1 MKNNRLSWFR
11 YSLFIIGIGLI
22 SVELGCA
29 VPAQEKEE
37 TTRTYPLNAEGKISV
52 HNVNGGVEI
61 SVWDRTEV
69 ELQVTKTAKNQAELD
84 AVKIEINSDPDRLQ
98 IRTKYPEEKRWKLK
112 KGNSTQVFYKLS
124 VPKHARL
131 DDIADV
137 NGSVDIRGV
146 EGKVKAST
154 VNGALKAT
162 GLVAQASLS
171 TVNGSLTADFQRLDD
186 GDVTLDSVNGGIR
199 LSLPQVANAA
209 LSLTTVNGGIHGD
222 LPLDAGRKGK
232 NLKTTLGTGTAKV
245 QASTVN
251 GGIQVSL
258 TKPSS

>member
-11 YSLFIIGIGLI
+11 DSLFVIGIGLI

-29 VPAQEKEE
+29 LPAQEKEE
-37 TTRTYPLNAEGKISV
+37 TTRTYPLSAQGQISI
-52 HNVNGGVEI
+52 HNVNGGIDI

-69 ELQVTKTAKNQAELD
+69 QLQVTKTAKKQADLD
-84 AVKIEINSDPDRLQ
+84 AVEIEIDADPDRLQ
-98 IRTKYPEEKRWKLK
+98 IRTKYPEEKGWKLK

-131 DDIADV
+131 EDIADV

-146 EGKVKAST
+146 EGKVRAST

-162 GLVAQASLS
+162 GLVTQASLS
-171 TVNGSLTADFQRLDD
+171 TVNGSLTAEFQRLDD
-186 GDVTLDSVNGGIR
+186 GDVTLDSVNGGVH
-199 LSLPQVANAA
+199 LSLPQEANAA
-209 LSLTTVNGGIHGD
+209 LSLTTVNGGIHGN
-222 LPLDAGRKGK
+222 LPTDAGRKGK

-245 QASTVN
+245 RTSTVN
-251 GGIQVSL
+251 GGIQLSL
-258 TKPSS
+258 MKPSS